1 MRPLILFVCL
11 ALLLNYCKSQDRPS
25 KPYFT
30 GSLMVTDP
38 TASGGNAMN
47 GDIIDPSW
55 KARVAQA
62 GDAWKGNEIIKGSIF
77 YHDEMNKGYIMLDGD
92 KVPREV
98 SLRYNVYNHEIN
110 FIKDKKELVLDPV
123 TPVHEFGY
131 STANEDASKN
141 ILFRSG
147 YPVIGNNT
155 SQTFYEVVAGK
166 EIALLKYTVKK
177 ILEKKDDR
185 GAAEKIIIDAE
196 SWYIYDESTKTIAEI
211 KKNKN
216 AVAQALP
223 QYATR
228 IKEITEAKGLRLKSD
243 ADWTLLLHEL
253 AAK

>member
-1 MRPLILFVCL
+1 MKTLILFVCL
-11 ALLLNYCKSQDRPS
+11 ALLLQGGKSQDRPS

-30 GSLMVTDP
+30 GSLIVADP
-38 TASGGNAMN
+38 TASGGTAMN
-47 GDIIDPSW
+47 GDMIDPSW

-77 YHDEMNKGYIMLDGD
+77 YNDEMNKGYIMLEGD
-92 KVPREV
+92 KAPREV
-98 SLRYNVYNHEIN
+98 SLRYNVYSHEIN
-110 FIKDKKELVLDPV
+110 FMKDKKELVLDPG

-131 STANEDASKN
+131 SIANEDAPKN
-141 ILFRSG
+141 IVFRSG
-147 YPVIGNNT
+147 YPAIGNNT

-185 GAAEKIIIDAE
+185 GAAEKIIVDAE
-196 SWYIYDESTKTIAEI
+196 SWYIYDAATKTIAEI
-211 KKNKN
+211 KRNKN

-223 QYATR
+223 QYAMR
-228 IKEITEAKGLRLKSD
+228 IREITEAKGLRLKSD
-243 ADWTLLLHEL
+243 ADWTILLNEL